1 MAMADW
7 LRECRVDT
15 VAMEA
20 TIKSASVHVQRMQKV
35 LIQMNLH
42 LHKVISDVTGLTG
55 MKIRPLAKI
64 VSNSNFSSNKVHS
77 YE

>member
-20 TIKSASVHVQRMQKV
+20 TIKSASVHVQRMQKA
-35 LIQMNLH
+35 LDLLQ
-42 LHKVISDVTGLTG
+42 KSKT
-55 MKIRPLAKI
+55 K
-64 VSNSNFSSNKVHS
+64 SF
-77 YE
+77 